1 MAGIS
6 TNGLPL
12 AVPFGTAGGQYFAAT
27 GYETVAA
34 DTAKSSGGVP
44 QSVAL
49 TAFQIAAL
57 AAGLAANAATESANA
72 ATLNTLSG
80 TITTSSLTTAAGGT
94 YVITL
99 TNSTVTATSN
109 VQAAIYDKTN
119 TTPGVLIQSIV
130 PAAGSVVITL
140 KNNGSAALNG
150 TCVVAF
156 QVAAE

>member
-1 MAGIS
+1 MPGLSA
-6 TNGLPL
+6 NGLPL
-12 AVPFGTAGGQYFAAT
+12 AVAFGTSGGQYFAAT
-27 GYETVAA
+27 GYELVAA
-34 DTAKSSGGVP
+34 DTAKASGGVP

-49 TAFQIAAL
+49 TTFQIAAI
-57 AAGLAANAATESANA
+57 AAGLAANAATEAANA
-72 ATLNTLSG
+72 ATLSTLSG
-80 TITTSSLTTAAGGT
+80 TITTSSLSTAAAGT

-99 TNSTVTATSN
+99 TNTLVTAASV
-109 VQAAIYDKTN
+109 VQAAVYDKTN

-156 QVAAE
+156 QVSAE

>member
-1 MAGIS
+1 MAGLS
-6 TNGLPL
+6 TNGLP
-12 AVPFGTAGGQYFAAT
+12 AVVTVATTGGQYFGVT

-34 DTAKSSGGVP
+34 DTARAAGGVP
-44 QSVAL
+44 QSVAPTL
-49 TAFQIAAL
+49 FQIAAL
-57 AAGLAANAATESANA
+57 AAGIAANAGTESSNA
-72 ATLNTLSG
+72 VTLNTVAG
-80 TITTSSLTTAAGGT
+80 TITTASLSTAAAGT

-99 TNSTVTATSN
+99 TNSTVAATSN
-109 VQAAIYDKTN
+109 VQAAVYDKTN

-156 QVAAE
+156 WVAPE